1 MKRLSRAELLE
12 RLVAEGQLDP
22 EQGRA
27 AAEHLATQ
35 RSASD
40 QPWFLKL
47 LQGFGGWVA
56 SLVLLGGAF
65 LMTAFDRSAALIIG
79 LMILVF
85 GTSVERRQSASTFT
99 SQVCLSALLVGTGLT
114 VWGFVSVF
122 EDSLTFFGMTT
133 ALCMLLCVLVKGWVL
148 RCLMALGAMTTMTV
162 LVVAE
167 LESVIAWSVLFSLA
181 AGGLVKFVICECSV
195 RRRLGEFY
203 GPLRAALTIFL
214 LAGITTIDSIR
225 DGGQPEDQLG
235 LWVLSGALACMLVIA
250 LRHLLVD
257 LEYPMASS
265 LAYTLFGLALGISAC
280 LAMSP
285 GTLASILLLV
295 LAIRSRDRWSVGLSI
310 VSLLWFGSR
319 FYYALEFTFLMKSLA
334 LVLSGALMVF
344 AASRLKLEETS

>member
-1 MKRLSRAELLE
+1 
-12 RLVAEGQLDP
+12 
-22 EQGRA
+22 
-27 AAEHLATQ
+27 
-35 RSASD
+35 
-40 QPWFLKL
+40 
-47 LQGFGGWVA
+47 
-56 SLVLLGGAF
+56 
-65 LMTAFDRSAALIIG
+65 
-79 LMILVF
+79 
-85 GTSVERRQSASTFT
+85 
-99 SQVCLSALLVGTGLT
+99 
-114 VWGFVSVF
+114 
-122 EDSLTFFGMTT
+122 
-133 ALCMLLCVLVKGWVL
+133 
-148 RCLMALGAMTTMTV
+148 MALGAMTTMTV

-167 LESVIAWSVLFSLA
+167 VESVIAWSVLFSLA
-181 AGGLVKFVICECSV
+181 AGGLVKFVICEGSV

-235 LWVLSGALACMLVIA
+235 LWVLSGPRLHYDRIA
-250 LRHLLVD
+250 SPAVD

-295 LAIRSRDRWSVGLSI
+295 LAIRSRDRWGVGLSI